1 MKTILCFTEDYE
13 KRKVILRHDKD
24 VRIFKEVRKAH
35 LELTDGKGN
44 PIENIEYIVIRFPK
58 TKKIDLGS
66 LKMNSH
72 DRWVTGFQM
81 NDLGDEMELLFYNRI
96 TFVNKIY
103 ALRNAGL
110 FKVTQ
115 RRIPDKEKGEIFYFY
130 INAKG
135 IKEYAYNAFG
145 LLIEF
150 LVQSLKK
157 KKEREEVN
165 G

>member
-24 VRIFKEVRKAH
+24 IRICKEARKAH
-35 LELTDGKGN
+35 IELMDGCGN
-44 PIENIEYIVIRFPK
+44 PIEKMEYIVIRFPK
-58 TKKIDLGS
+58 MKGIDLRS

-72 DRWVTGFQM
+72 DRWGTGFHM
-81 NDLGDEMELLFYNRI
+81 NDLGDEIEILFYNRI

-103 ALRNAGL
+103 ALRDAGL

-115 RRIPDKEKGEIFYFY
+115 RRIPDKEKGEIFCFY

-150 LVQSLKK
+150 LVQFLKKK
-157 KKEREEVN
+157 KKERR
-165 G
+165 